1 MDLVHN
7 FLHKKFFTMKKV
19 VLSFSIILLFF
30 TGVVAQKNS
39 NNEIY
44 SNKAGA
50 IKGYDPVAYFSNHQP
65 MKGKSDVTFSWKN
78 ATWHF
83 ANEENKAAFIK
94 NPEQYA
100 PQYGGYCAYGLA
112 KGYKVKIEPDA
123 WAIENGK
130 LYLNYDKS
138 VQKDWDKGRK
148 EYIKIA
154 NENWLKK

>member
-1 MDLVHN
+1 
-7 FLHKKFFTMKKV
+7 MK
-19 VLSFSIILLFF
+19 LISFVATLLLAFSAF
-30 TGVVAQKNS
+30 AQKGNKA
-39 NNEIY
+39 EIF

-65 MKGKSDVTFSWKN
+65 VKGKEEVTYVWKS

-83 ANEENKAAFIK
+83 ANEENKATFEK

-112 KGYKVKIEPDA
+112 KGYKVKIEPEA

-130 LYLNYDKS
+130 LYLNYDKG
-138 VQKDWDKGRK
+138 VQKDWDKDRNG
-148 EYIKIA
+148 YIEKA
-154 NENWLKK
+154 NENWVKK

>member
-1 MDLVHN
+1 
-7 FLHKKFFTMKKV
+7 MKSLM
-19 VLSFSIILLFF
+19 LSFGMTLLLAL
-30 TGVVAQKNS
+30 GACAQKGNKA
-39 NNEIY
+39 EIF

-65 MKGKSDVTFSWKN
+65 VKGKEEVTYVWKN

-83 ANEENKAAFIK
+83 ANEENKATFEK

-112 KGYKVKIEPDA
+112 KGYKVKIEPEA

-130 LYLNYDKS
+130 LYLNYDKG
-138 VQKDWDKGRK
+138 VQKDWDKDRK
-148 EYIKIA
+148 GYIEKA
-154 NENWLKK
+154 NENWVEK